1 MAIQIIESISF
12 ATVRDVLEFEKIPDK
27 GVNVTV
33 REWKDLAIHPAS
45 GDLSFNTKSDASG
58 ILYNIGI
65 QARLKNNNPVGDE
78 CIFKIKLC
86 AGKELIVGSP
96 FIPVTI
102 LQNSS
107 LSLTS
112 IRIDHISPT
121 PPLELITN

>member
-12 ATVRDVLEFEKIPDK
+12 ASVRDVLEFDKVPDL

-45 GDLSFNTKSDASG
+45 GDLSFNTRSDASG

-65 QARLKNNNPVGDE
+65 QARLKQNNLIPEEG
-78 CIFKIKLC
+78 IFKIKLC
-86 AGKELIVGSP
+86 SGKELIVGSP
-96 FIPVTI
+96 FIPVTP

-121 PPLELITN
+121 PPLEVLI